1 MKQDATGHLSPEEL
15 VSSLVIGKDPGGPA
29 GLHLQACPEC
39 RLERQRILED
49 LRALGR
55 KARDCAPEPARKIV
69 LPSREPAWSRLQ
81 PFGWALG
88 ASFAAAAAAAVIL
101 FLAPAHL
108 DTVPGGQGR
117 AVTAV
122 GPMSD
127 AALMADVSR
136 LTENALPDAYAEISP
151 EASTDAFD
159 DDEVL
164 DFVVPISDDD
174 GLT

>member
-1 MKQDATGHLSPEEL
+1 MKQDETGHLSPEEM
-15 VSSLVIGKDPGGPA
+15 VSSLVDGKDPSGPA

-39 RLERQRILED
+39 RLERQRILDD
-49 LRALGR
+49 LQALGR
-55 KARDCAPEPARKIV
+55 KARVFAPEPDRKIV
-69 LPSREPAWSRLQ
+69 LPSREPAWTRLQ

-88 ASFAAAAAAAVIL
+88 AGFAAAAAAAVIL
-101 FLAPAHL
+101 FLSPVHL
-108 DTVPGGQGR
+108 DTVPEGQGQ
-117 AVTAV
+117 AVTAA
-122 GPMSD
+122 GGMSD

-164 DFVVPISDDD
+164 DFGVPISDDG